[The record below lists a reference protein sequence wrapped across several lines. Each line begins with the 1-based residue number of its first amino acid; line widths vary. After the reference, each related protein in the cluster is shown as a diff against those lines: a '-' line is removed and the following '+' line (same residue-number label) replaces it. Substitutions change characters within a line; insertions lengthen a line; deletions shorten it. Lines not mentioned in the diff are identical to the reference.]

1 MSRLIS
7 ITLLL
12 LFVLPSFAASLLQNT
27 DANVPVCCRAK
38 GKHHCMMMLPETVS
52 RDGMAVS
59 VIREKCPA
67 FPKSTTWASSQLSA
81 APQAQSGISAI
92 VTSPSAILQAEAHYR
107 IAWSRSRQK
116 RGPPSLL
123 S

>member
-1 MSRLIS
+1 VRRLLS

-27 DANVPVCCRAK
+27 DSNVPVCCRAK
-38 GKHHCMMMLPETVS
+38 GKHHCMMMVPETVS
-52 RDGMAVS
+52 RGGVS
-59 VIREKCPA
+59 ISVVREKCPA
-67 FPKSTTWASSQLSA
+67 FPKSTAWASSQLTV
-81 APQAQSGISAI
+81 PQSQSGIAAI
-92 VTSPSAILQAEAHYR
+92 VTSPNAILQAEAHYR